1 MKPLRVYTRDIFF
14 RLYDIDEKELESLR
28 KEGVAIAE
36 SEFGH
41 IAFDEE
47 RLKSFL
53 RKSVSKNDNN

>member
-1 MKPLRVYTRDIFF
+1 MTALRVYTKDIFF
-14 RLYDIDEKELESLR
+14 QLYDIDEEQLKSLK

-47 RLKSFL
+47 KLKSFL
-53 RKSVSKNDNN
+53 KKGGE

>member
-14 RLYDIDEKELESLR
+14 QLYDINEKQIESLR
-28 KEGVAIAE
+28 KEGVAIVE

-53 RKSVSKNDNN
+53 KKGGE

>member
-1 MKPLRVYTRDIFF
+1 MTALRVYTKDIFF
-14 RLYDIDEKELESLR
+14 QLYDINQKQIESLK

-36 SEFGH
+36 TEFH

-53 RKSVSKNDNN
+53 KKGGE